1 MRKKLRDQSG
11 VSLVEM
17 LCATIILVLLGLLL
31 NTGLQLAVKSYREI
45 IAESETQLLLST
57 AIDTL
62 ADDLRYARDVETE
75 ADNSLKSYRSDSYG
89 TNAAFSVVDGQ
100 LMAGP
105 PAADPA
111 AGSAALKKVLPPAAY
126 GKSGGGLADYELSDL
141 SITYLDQQFVI
152 KLKVTAKGLTHI
164 TAQTPDAGVTV
175 RCLNPE
181 KPAKG
186 EGETP

>member
-1 MRKKLRDQSG
+1 MRKKLRDQGG

-89 TNAAFSVVDGQ
+89 TNAVFSVVDGQ

-105 PAADPA
+105 PAAD
-111 AGSAALKKVLPPAAY
+111 STALKKVLPPAAY
-126 GKSGGGLADYELSDL
+126 GKNGGGLVDYELSGL
-141 SITYLDQQFVI
+141 SITYLDQKFVI
-152 KLKVTAKGLTHI
+152 KLKVTARGLTYI
-164 TAQTPDAGVTV
+164 TAETPEEGVTV

-181 KPAKG
+181 KPAEG

>member
-75 ADNSLKSYRSDSYG
+75 EGTNSLKSYRSDSYG
-89 TNAAFSVVDGQ
+89 TNAAISVVDGQ

-105 PAADPA
+105 PAD
-111 AGSAALKKVLPPAAY
+111 STKQKKVLPSAAY

-141 SITYLDQQFVI
+141 SITYQNRQFVI

-164 TAQTPDAGVTV
+164 TAQTPEAGVTV

-181 KPAKG
+181 QPAKG